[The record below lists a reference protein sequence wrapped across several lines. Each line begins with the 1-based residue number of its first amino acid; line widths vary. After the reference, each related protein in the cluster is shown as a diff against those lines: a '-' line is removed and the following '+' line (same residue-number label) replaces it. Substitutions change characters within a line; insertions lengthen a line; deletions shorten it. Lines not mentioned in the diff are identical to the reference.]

1 MQRQKPHCGFSSKAS
16 EMELINQTTFQTRHK
31 YREPTHTASVVPE
44 LFRGFLHPLIFVWQ
58 VHSANHDQTLQSLR
72 KNIQFPYEAE
82 RSKATRQAA
91 CLYVPLHLA
100 KHPVTMTCEVE
111 PESALSSAGKS
122 DNNDCCRWHV
132 LREKNSCIPKKTTMS
147 KFCRINLMQSLRTI
161 SQVMRKECT

>member
-1 MQRQKPHCGFSSKAS
+1 MSVNIKASIGKTPIEKTKLLLRWKIIAEKKPNCGLASKAS

-44 LFRGFLHPLIFVWQ
+44 MFRGFLHPLIFVQQ

-91 CLYVPLHLA
+91 CLYVYTAP
-100 KHPVTMTCEVE
+100 
-111 PESALSSAGKS
+111 
-122 DNNDCCRWHV
+122 R
-132 LREKNSCIPKKTTMS
+132 KTS
-147 KFCRINLMQSLRTI
+147 RDHDL
-161 SQVMRKECT
+161 